1 MYIFV
6 DQFNFHDSFTELGL
20 TGRLALQ
27 KWDMSVSVVVV
38 VTVLLILSD
47 FCRLLSASNPVWL
60 WDLFLYIR
68 KKRKNCTCIWNE
80 KCMKTV
86 FCFLVYDGLFYFSAI
101 FENASIEYWW
111 WICHL
116 VTAIVN
122 VFIVWMTAP
131 FFSLASLYPV
141 VRTLFVAVSVFE
153 HSNCMLSTLVLN

>member
-1 MYIFV
+1 MYMFV

-68 KKRKNCTCIWNE
+68 KKEKELYMYLKWKLYENSILFPGVWRIILLFSHFWECQHWILMMNLSFSDCNCECICCLNDGSFLFPCLCISCSSYTVRSCQCIWA
-80 KCMKTV
+80 
-86 FCFLVYDGLFYFSAI
+86 F
-101 FENASIEYWW
+101 
-111 WICHL
+111 
-116 VTAIVN
+116 
-122 VFIVWMTAP
+122 
-131 FFSLASLYPV
+131 
-141 VRTLFVAVSVFE
+141 
-153 HSNCMLSTLVLN
+153 